1 MVRLGKL
8 TDYGLLLLTCIA
20 KSPNASLRTA
30 RDLAAE
36 SGLPLPT
43 VSRLL
48 QQLLRS
54 DLLVSHR
61 GTKGGYTL
69 ARKPRE
75 VSVVDVVAALEG
87 PIALTE
93 CSTDVSGACDLE
105 PSCPIKSNQ
114 RIINKAVRGVL
125 ELITLADLIQP
136 MKLTSIKDAR
146 GNLVPTVGI
155 VSGRIQ

>member
-1 MVRLGKL
+1 MVKLGKL

-20 KSPNASLRTA
+20 RSPAASLRTA

-36 SGLPLPT
+36 TRLPLPT

-48 QQLLRS
+48 QELLKS
-54 DLLVSHR
+54 GLLHSQR

-69 ARKPRE
+69 ARKSAE
-75 VSVVDVVAALEG
+75 ISIVDVVAALEG

-93 CSTDVSGACDLE
+93 CSTEVDGICDLE

-114 RIINKAVRGVL
+114 RVINQAVRGVL
-125 ELITLADLIQP
+125 ETITIADLVQP
-136 MKLTSIKDAR
+136 MRLTSIKDAR
-146 GNLVPTVGI
+146 GNLVPVIG
-155 VSGRIQ
+155 VASGRIQ

>member
-20 KSPNASLRTA
+20 RSPNASLRTA

-48 QQLLRS
+48 QQLLKS

-69 ARKPRE
+69 ARSWIGFQLIHQNGRLLSRDP
-75 VSVVDVVAALEG
+75 VAGATKR
-87 PIALTE
+87 ARAS
-93 CSTDVSGACDLE
+93 CSIVGTKTDG
-105 PSCPIKSNQ
+105 
-114 RIINKAVRGVL
+114 G
-125 ELITLADLIQP
+125 T
-136 MKLTSIKDAR
+136 AR
-146 GNLVPTVGI
+146 
-155 VSGRIQ
+155 

>member
-20 KSPNASLRTA
+20 RTPAASLRTA
-30 RDLAAE
+30 RDLAKE
-36 SGLPLPT
+36 TRLPLPT

-48 QQLLRS
+48 QELLKS
-54 DLLVSHR
+54 GLLVSHR
-61 GTKGGYTL
+61 GTKGGYAL

-75 VSVVDVVAALEG
+75 ISVVDVVAALEG

-93 CSTDVSGACDLE
+93 CSTEVTGMCDLE

-114 RIINKAVRGVL
+114 RVINQAVQGVL
-125 ELITLADLIQP
+125 ETITIADLVQP

-146 GNLVPTVGI
+146 GNLVPTIGVA
-155 VSGRIQ
+155 SERLQ

>member
-20 KSPNASLRTA
+20 RGPAASLRTA
-30 RDLAAE
+30 RDLARE
-36 SGLPLPT
+36 TRLPLPT

-48 QQLLRS
+48 QELLKS
-54 DLLVSHR
+54 GLLVSHR
-61 GTKGGYTL
+61 GTKGGYSL
-69 ARKPRE
+69 ARKARE
-75 VSVVDVVAALEG
+75 ISVVDVVAALEG

-93 CSTDVSGACDLE
+93 CSTEVSGMCDLE

-114 RIINKAVRGVL
+114 RVINKAVQGVL
-125 ELITLADLIQP
+125 ETITLADLIQP

-146 GNLVPTVGI
+146 GNLVPTVGV
-155 VSGRIQ
+155 VSERIQ

>member
-1 MVRLGKL
+1 MVKLGRL

-20 KSPNASLRTA
+20 RTPGASLRAA

-36 SGLPLPT
+36 TGLPLPT

-48 QQLLRS
+48 QELLKS
-54 DLLVSHR
+54 GLLHSQR

-69 ARKPRE
+69 ARKPAE
-75 VSVVDVVAALEG
+75 ISIVDVVAALEG

-93 CSTDVSGACDLE
+93 CSTEVDGMCDLE

-114 RIINKAVRGVL
+114 RVISQAVRGVL
-125 ELITLADLIQP
+125 ETITIADLVQP
-136 MKLTSIKDAR
+136 MRLTSIKDAR
-146 GNLVPTVGI
+146 GNLVPTIGI
-155 VSGRIQ
+155 ASGRIQ

>member
-20 KSPNASLRTA
+20 RSPAASLRTA
-30 RDLAAE
+30 RDLAKE
-36 SGLPLPT
+36 TRLPLPT

-48 QQLLRS
+48 QELLKS
-54 DLLVSHR
+54 GLLVSHR
-61 GTKGGYTL
+61 GTKGGYAL
-69 ARKPRE
+69 ARKARE
-75 VSVVDVVAALEG
+75 ISVVDVVAALEG

-93 CSTDVSGACDLE
+93 CSTEVSGMCDLE

-114 RIINKAVRGVL
+114 RVINQAVQGVL
-125 ELITLADLIQP
+125 ETITIGDLIQP

-146 GNLVPTVGI
+146 GNVVPAIGI
-155 VSGRIQ
+155 STERVQ

>member
-20 KSPNASLRTA
+20 RSPATSLRTA
-30 RDLAAE
+30 RDLAKE
-36 SGLPLPT
+36 SNLPLPT

-48 QQLLRS
+48 QELLKNG
-54 DLLVSHR
+54 LLVSHR

-69 ARKPRE
+69 ARKARE
-75 VSVVDVVAALEG
+75 ISIVDVVAALEG

-93 CSTDVSGACDLE
+93 CSAEVSGICDLE

-114 RIINKAVRGVL
+114 RVINQAVQGVL
-125 ELITLADLIQP
+125 ETITIADLIQP

-146 GNLVPTVGI
+146 GNLVPTIGV

>member
-20 KSPNASLRTA
+20 KSPNESLRTA
-30 RDLAAE
+30 RDLAKE

-69 ARKPRE
+69 ARKARE
-75 VSVVDVVAALEG
+75 ISVVDVVGALEG

-93 CSTDVSGACDLE
+93 CSTDVSGMCDLE

-146 GNLVPTVGI
+146 GNLVPTVGLA
-155 VSGRIQ
+155 SGRIQ